1 MFHVNHQEIS
11 RIPIRPHEVISC
23 VVSGY
28 EWHNSAMSLYWTHYG
43 SCASVMTCKVMQY
56 GIDCMSLVP
65 SSKSVLSLL

>member
-1 MFHVNHQEIS
+1 MHQEIGG
-11 RIPIRPHEVISC
+11 IPIRPCEVISC

-43 SCASVMTCKVMQY
+43 SCASVTTREVMQY